1 MDEKLLEISKQF
13 WDAMEHA
20 DEAGMLK
27 YADPPLQFCPHRR
40 HLQAG

>member
-1 MDEKLLEISKQF
+1 MKNFLEISEQF

-27 YADPPLQFCPHRR
+27 YADPHCNFCPHRR